1 MEPLKEMFNRAFYLK
16 LVTAFSQVYK
26 PFPGKKFLTD
36 IFDPLEALSLNE
48 RMRHTSITLHRH
60 LPSDYQKTVALM
72 MEVIQLL
79 PKGYTNLI
87 FPDYVSQFGTS
98 QLKPSLEALAFFT
111 RFGSSEFAIRTFLK
125 IDFEHTLKKMY
136 EWSEDK
142 DEHVRRLSSE
152 GSRPR
157 LPWSFKLDDVIQHPK
172 HTRPILENLK
182 KDESLYVRKSV
193 ANHLNDFSKD
203 SPEHVLD
210 LVKHW
215 DLSHPHTAWIVKR
228 GCRSLLKS
236 GDQKAMAL
244 FHYTKKVDVW
254 IKNFTLH
261 PLTVT
266 IGQAIYFEFD
276 LISLKKTNQ
285 QLMVDYR
292 IHYVKKSG
300 STSPKTFKLTEV
312 KLSANTA
319 VHVSKKQSFQDFT
332 TRKHF
337 AGQHWLEIIVNGN
350 VLKRVGFKVR

>member
-1 MEPLKEMFNRAFYLK
+1 MFNRAFYLK

-36 IFDPLEALSLNE
+36 IFEPLEALSLNE

-72 MEVIQLL
+72 MEVIPLL
-79 PKGYTNLI
+79 PKGYTNLV
-87 FPDYVSQFGTS
+87 FPDYVSQFGTAH
-98 QLKPSLEALAFFT
+98 LKLSLKALAFFT
-111 RFGSSEFAIRTFLK
+111 QFGSSEFAIRTFLK
-125 IDFEHTLKKMY
+125 TDFEYTLAKMY
-136 EWSEDK
+136 DWSEDK
-142 DEHVRRLSSE
+142 NEHVRRLSSE

-157 LPWSFKLDDVIQHPK
+157 LPWSFKLDEVIQHPK
-172 HTRPILENLK
+172 RTRPILENLK

-203 SPEHVLD
+203 SPGYVLD
-210 LVKHW
+210 LVKQW
-215 DLSHPHTAWIVKR
+215 DLSHPHTGWIVKR

-244 FHYTKKVDVW
+244 FQYTKKVHVW
-254 IKNFTLH
+254 IKNFSLH
-261 PLTVT
+261 PSTVA

-276 LISLKKTNQ
+276 LISRKKTDQ

-292 IHYVKKSG
+292 IYYVKKSG
-300 STSPKTFKLTEV
+300 SSSPKTFKLTEV
-312 KLSANTA
+312 KLSADTA
-319 VHVSKKQSFQDFT
+319 VHVSKKQRFQDFT

-337 AGQHWLEIIVNGN
+337 AGQHWLEITVNGS
-350 VLKRVGFKVR
+350 VLKKVGFRVQ